1 MVIFQRR
8 KRIAQSIASSRIF
21 FNKPAGYPLYERT
34 IQTQNYRLFLTV
46 VLAGNPL
53 LIAKCARRVMKLRV
67 I

>member
-21 FNKPAGYPLYERT
+21 FNKPAGYPLYDRRSK
-34 IQTQNYRLFLTV
+34 TQNCRPLLGV

-53 LIAKCARRVMKLRV
+53 LIDKCARRVMKLRS